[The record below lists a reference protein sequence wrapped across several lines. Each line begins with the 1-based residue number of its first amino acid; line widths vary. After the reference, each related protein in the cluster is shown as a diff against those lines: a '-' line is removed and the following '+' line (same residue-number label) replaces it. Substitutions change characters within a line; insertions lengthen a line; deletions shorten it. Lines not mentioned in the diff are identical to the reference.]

1 MMNKNM
7 PEAALSKS
15 GPQVAAEAVIDH
27 LGDNCG
33 PFVVAAETTRMAMVF
48 TDAKRNGNP
57 IIFAN
62 NSFLELTGYTRKE
75 VLGQKFNFLLA
86 HAADDVS
93 LAQIKA
99 ELDGSAK
106 SGVEILYC
114 RKDGTEFWAAVFIS
128 PVKDEAGGIVQ
139 YFASFVDLTQHKEEM
154 KQSQS
159 LINEL
164 NHRVKNTL
172 ATVQSIVWQALRSSA
187 SPQLMRQTIESR
199 LLALSR
205 SHDLLTR
212 GNWKSAGLH
221 DIISDALEPF
231 TITHAHSKRISIK
244 GDNIRF
250 SPKAALALGIG
261 FHELATN
268 AVKYGALSNASGSIT
283 VEWSRGKPNLDNDY
297 TLEWREVGGPQID
310 PPKHHGFGSGMVK
323 RGLALELGGEINLHY
338 LRNGLVCVMKFPP
351 PVDSIRG

>member
-1 MMNKNM
+1 M
-7 PEAALSKS
+7 PSPASVNS
-15 GPQVAAEAVIDH
+15 HQQDAAEAVIDQ
-27 LGDNCG
+27 LEEVCG

-48 TDAKRNGNP
+48 TDAKRSGNP

-62 NSFLELTGYTRKE
+62 NAFLELTGYSRKE
-75 VLGQKFNFLLA
+75 VLGQSFNFLLA
-86 HAADDVS
+86 HAADANS
-93 LAQIKA
+93 LSQINA
-99 ELDGSAK
+99 EFEGADK
-106 SGVEILYC
+106 SGVEVLYH
-114 RKDGTEFWAAVFIS
+114 RKDRTEFWAAVFIS
-128 PVKDEAGGIVQ
+128 PVLDDAGGIVQ
-139 YFASFVDLTQHKEEM
+139 YFASFVDLTKHKDEE
-154 KQSQS
+154 KQSER

-187 SPQLMRQTIESR
+187 SPQLIRQTIESR

-231 TITHAHSKRISIK
+231 TISHTYSKRISIK

-250 SPKAALALGIG
+250 SPKVALALGIG

-268 AVKYGALSNASGSIT
+268 AVKYGALSNATGSIT
-283 VEWSRGKPNLDNDY
+283 VEWSRPKQPTNNDY
-297 TLEWREVGGPQID
+297 TLEWREVDGPQID
-310 PPKHHGFGSGMVK
+310 PPQHHGFGSGMVK

-338 LRNGLVCVMKFPP
+338 LRDGLVCVMKFPA
-351 PVDSIRG
+351 PVDGARE